1 MKKSYLHIFTYFP
14 IFCML
19 MLVTSCQNGDEV
31 AFPENPSN
39 YQIPSTNP
47 FELPAGKPLTWNK
60 IPSEKVPKAVNHR
73 IDFSKLP
80 SKPFDILDFKPIN
93 EAPSAIPISWQDEQE
108 ISLDTI
114 PGITIPVKKQLLL
127 EPQITKLAFLS
138 KSDLTNSGVL
148 RIGQTE
154 GLIGNKVFA
163 MVTDLN
169 GMIWISTE
177 RGLSKFT
184 GDQFENYNVL
194 PRNPDGLIDNIVD
207 LEIGNDGSLLILS
220 QLSGVYVLD
229 INHSLLT
236 NYQIGTQFA
245 RIYQDKTGL
254 FWLGNLNTGVHFL
267 DPNSKKLHSLKFL
280 SPPNKLTAAGIH
292 LDKANNLWFGLRG
305 KIGVLNPE
313 RKSVRF
319 ISEKAG
325 IGSTSFFYEFTEN
338 SIGEVWASSVE
349 EKPIAFSLEEN
360 TLTRLGP
367 DQGFFGKSMSVTF
380 DLHNRAWI
388 TTNDTVSLYDP
399 EIQKIKK
406 IHTGADFYG
415 TGFPS
420 ATMTDAKGN
429 IWIGTENTG
438 VLLINPEGMLA
449 QHFNASSGLVNDEV
463 WGIQEGPNGM
473 VWMATYEG
481 INIYDPEQERIYLLK
496 FPGNPNTNNHRS
508 VSRLSDHEL
517 LFGSFG
523 GFTLIDLNSNIASV
537 YELDPAVSRIAW
549 KSIRDSKGNVLL
561 GTVDGVLK
569 FNSDLS
575 ALEKT
580 DESSGLASSR
590 VWLIEEDKNGRL
602 WFGNDIGVDVVDPST
617 SQVSYLNGSSGLTS
631 DYTSMMIKT
640 KREEIVV
647 GSDAGISIIDLT
659 TNTITNL
666 TPAQGLNPPVVY
678 DMVEV
683 GNDLHFGSDN
693 GIIVAKRPISDNPN
707 SIWHFYNYG
716 KREGFPFNDY
726 NQATATYTSNG
737 NVWWGAAP
745 IMSVN
750 TQIPRVDTLPPV
762 VVLTKINI
770 MDQNPD
776 FLGTNFIKSLFT
788 EEDSIW
794 NTDHTEF
801 YTKKDIPN
809 DSSYLVQNQI
819 YWDSVNL
826 VSKMPVGLVLPFDQN
841 SMNFS
846 FMNQDVLGRD
856 KIVYR
861 YILEGEDDAWSEI
874 NSRSTTQNYYNLLPG
889 DYTFKVATRGFN
901 GVWSEPASIK

>member
-1 MKKSYLHIFTYFP
+1 
-14 IFCML
+14 
-19 MLVTSCQNGDEV
+19 
-31 AFPENPSN
+31 
-39 YQIPSTNP
+39 
-47 FELPAGKPLTWNK
+47 
-60 IPSEKVPKAVNHR
+60 
-73 IDFSKLP
+73 
-80 SKPFDILDFKPIN
+80 
-93 EAPSAIPISWQDEQE
+93 
-108 ISLDTI
+108 
-114 PGITIPVKKQLLL
+114 
-127 EPQITKLAFLS
+127 
-138 KSDLTNSGVL
+138 
-148 RIGQTE
+148 
-154 GLIGNKVFA
+154 
-163 MVTDLN
+163 
-169 GMIWISTE
+169 
-177 RGLSKFT
+177 
-184 GDQFENYNVL
+184 
-194 PRNPDGLIDNIVD
+194 
-207 LEIGNDGSLLILS
+207 
-220 QLSGVYVLD
+220 
-229 INHSLLT
+229 
-236 NYQIGTQFA
+236 
-245 RIYQDKTGL
+245 
-254 FWLGNLNTGVHFL
+254 
-267 DPNSKKLHSLKFL
+267 
-280 SPPNKLTAAGIH
+280 
-292 LDKANNLWFGLRG
+292 
-305 KIGVLNPE
+305 
-313 RKSVRF
+313 
-319 ISEKAG
+319 
-325 IGSTSFFYEFTEN
+325 
-338 SIGEVWASSVE
+338 
-349 EKPIAFSLEEN
+349 
-360 TLTRLGP
+360 
-367 DQGFFGKSMSVTF
+367 
-380 DLHNRAWI
+380 
-388 TTNDTVSLYDP
+388 
-399 EIQKIKK
+399 
-406 IHTGADFYG
+406 
-415 TGFPS
+415 
-420 ATMTDAKGN
+420 
-429 IWIGTENTG
+429 
-438 VLLINPEGMLA
+438 
-449 QHFNASSGLVNDEV
+449 
-463 WGIQEGPNGM
+463 
-473 VWMATYEG
+473 
-481 INIYDPEQERIYLLK
+481 
-496 FPGNPNTNNHRS
+496 
-508 VSRLSDHEL
+508 
-517 LFGSFG
+517 SFG

-901 GVWSEPASIK
+901 GVWSEPASIKFTISPPWWQTWIAYLVFASLLAAFIYAIVQVRSKYLQK